1 MGIVDILF
9 IGILVLGFISG
20 LQKGLITS
28 FLACIAMAVASF
40 LASGLR
46 TSLVNALMDSD
57 FRIWLQNSLSDQ
69 IEGIVTKFSNL
80 LQIDINGIDSLTV
93 KFLEKIFNIG
103 SYVLMFALVF
113 FAIMLVV
120 NLINNVFRMPK
131 LRVFDGFLG
140 GLLGILRA
148 YCIICLIVAALPVII
163 APIDTEIVDTLL
175 KESALGRFFTNSE
188 SALSDLFGIGA
199 KVLGL

>member
-46 TSLVNALMDSD
+46 TSLVNALMASD
-57 FRIWLQNSLSDQ
+57 FRIWLKN
-69 IEGIVTKFSNL
+69 NL
-80 LQIDINGIDSLTV
+80 EDPTIDIG
-93 KFLEKIFNIG
+93 KIFNIG

-163 APIDTEIVDTLL
+163 APIDTEIVGTLL
-175 KESALGRFFTNSE
+175 QESALGRFFTNSE

>member
-1 MGIVDILF
+1 MGIVDVLF

-28 FLACIAMAVASF
+28 FLACIAMAAASF
-40 LASGLR
+40 IASGAR
-46 TSLVNALMDSD
+46 TNLVQALMNSD
-57 FRIWLQNSLSDQ
+57 FRIWLQN
-69 IEGIVTKFSNL
+69 NL
-80 LQIDINGIDSLTV
+80 DDPTINVEHL
-93 KFLEKIFNIG
+93 FNIG
-103 SYVLMFALVF
+103 SYVLMFIVIF

-140 GLLGILRA
+140 GLLGIVRA
-148 YCIICLIVAALPVII
+148 YAIICLIIAVIPVIVE
-163 APIDTEIVDTLL
+163 PIDTKIVGTLL
-175 KESALGRFFTNSE
+175 EESVLGRFFTNGE